1 MKCFKCGYESNDS
14 FKFCPI
20 CGSDVSGQMP
30 FVINPAAD
38 MVLSIIKDKLFLA
51 FCILMTVSC
60 LLAMSFGSFN
70 IISILIVIF
79 SWLTFAKGTKNT
91 VDSDKLRCISGTV
104 YAYYIIL
111 NIVSI
116 LCIVCGIIVGIG
128 SSALSDS
135 GFAEEILLEFEYEE
149 YLGYSPEFS
158 EKIIEFFGIF
168 FAIVCVIIGVIF
180 LLINLLGIKK
190 IHSFVKS
197 VYKSVESGNMIYENV
212 ITAKNWIIFFAVCE
226 GMSALSGNIY
236 STIVGG
242 CDCAAMIIVVL
253 LINKHFLSANQFSA

>member
-1 MKCFKCGYESNDS
+1 MKCFRCGYESNDS

-20 CGSDVSGQMP
+20 CGLDVSGGMP

-38 MVLSIIKDKLFLA
+38 RVLAIIKDKLFLA

-60 LLAMSFGSFN
+60 LLAMYVGSFD

-79 SWLTFAKGTKNT
+79 SWLTFAKGTKNIA
-91 VDSDKLRCISGTV
+91 DHDNLRCISGTV
-104 YAYYIIL
+104 YAYYVII
-111 NIVSI
+111 NIAAIIS
-116 LCIVCGIIVGIG
+116 IVCGIVVGFGFSI
-128 SSALSDS
+128 LSDS
-135 GFAEEILLEFEYEE
+135 VNFAEEILLEYES
-149 YLGYSPEFS
+149 YIGNLPEAT
-158 EKIIEFFGIF
+158 ENIIDFFGIF
-168 FAIVCVIIGVIF
+168 LAVVFVVIGVLF
-180 LLINLLGIKK
+180 LLINLLGLKK

-242 CDCAAMIIVVL
+242 CDCAAMIIVVI
-253 LINKHFLSANQFSA
+253 LINKYFLSTEKQF